1 MRKFFI
7 FIIILISII
16 SVINY
21 FTFDTILKNYV
32 INSVSKIIEKKISL
46 DQIKTNL
53 FKGTIAV
60 KNLSVADNS
69 QNKKKLIEIQNTIID
84 INVLTLLSETVSF
97 NKVNLDGVLINY
109 KASIING
116 KIVDNFGLINQFLDK
131 KKKNESSINKQTQDN
146 KEKKSENK
154 KDILK
159 SNNTKKEDKN
169 FVIKNLNIPLIVIQ
183 AEAKDLNFYKK
194 LKIDSMN
201 FQNVGNTKDS
211 NHYKDVLAM
220 IATNIVIKLNNESIT
235 SGLKQK
241 FENKIKKLM
250 KKDNIQNK
258 IESLLGKP
266 VETDKILKKL
276 DKIEMDSILSND
288 DFLGLKYLNKNRFL
302 KIKCFS

>member
-16 SVINY
+16 SVISY

-32 INSVSKIIEKKISL
+32 INSVSKKIEKKISL

-53 FKGTIAV
+53 FKGTIVV
-60 KNLSVADNS
+60 KNLSVADDS

-109 KASIING
+109 KASIVNG

-276 DKIEMDSILSND
+276 DK
-288 DFLGLKYLNKNRFL
+288 FFK
-302 KIKCFS
+302 

>member
-53 FKGTIAV
+53 FKGTAV
-60 KNLSVADNS
+60 IKNLSVVDNS
-69 QNKKKLIEIQNTIID
+69 QNKQNLIEIQNTIID
-84 INVLTLLSETVSF
+84 INLLTLLSETVYF

-131 KKKNESSINKQTQDN
+131 KKENESSINKQTLDN
-146 KEKKSENK
+146 KEKKSENNIK
-154 KDILK
+154 KK
-159 SNNTKKEDKN
+159 DKN
-169 FVIKNLNIPLIVIQ
+169 FVIKNLNIPSIVIQ

-211 NHYKDVLAM
+211 NHFKDVLAM

-258 IESLLGKP
+258 IESLIGKP
-266 VETDKILKKL
+266 VETDKIIKKL
-276 DKIEMDSILSND
+276 DKL
-288 DFLGLKYLNKNRFL
+288 FK
-302 KIKCFS
+302 

>member
-1 MRKFFI
+1 MRKFFT

-16 SVINY
+16 SVISY

-32 INSVSKIIEKKISL
+32 INSVSKKIEKKISL

-53 FKGTIAV
+53 FKGTIVV

-69 QNKKKLIEIQNTIID
+69 QNKKNLIEIQNTIID

-109 KASIING
+109 KASIVNG

-276 DKIEMDSILSND
+276 DK
-288 DFLGLKYLNKNRFL
+288 FFK
-302 KIKCFS
+302 

>member
-1 MRKFFI
+1 MRRFFI

-16 SVINY
+16 SVASY
-21 FTFDTILKNYV
+21 FAFDTILKNYV
-32 INSVSKIIEKKISL
+32 INSVSKKIEKKISL

-53 FKGTIAV
+53 FQGTTVV
-60 KNLSVADNS
+60 KNLSIADNS
-69 QNKKKLIEIQNTIID
+69 KNKQNLIEIQNIIIE
-84 INVLTLLSETVSF
+84 INVLSLLSEIVSL
-97 NKVNLDGVLINY
+97 NKVNLDGVVINY

-131 KKKNESSINKQTQDN
+131 KKKNESSANKQTQDNLDN
-146 KEKKSENK
+146 KEKKSENQK
-154 KDILK
+154 VIVKL
-159 SNNTKKEDKN
+159 NNTKKEDKN
-169 FVIKNLNIPLIVIQ
+169 FVIKNLNIPSIVIQ

-250 KKDNIQNK
+250 KKDNIENK
-258 IESLLGKP
+258 IESLMGKP

-276 DKIEMDSILSND
+276 EKL
-288 DFLGLKYLNKNRFL
+288 FK
-302 KIKCFS
+302 

>member
-16 SVINY
+16 SVISY

-32 INSVSKIIEKKISL
+32 INSVSKKIEKKISL

-53 FKGTIAV
+53 FKGTIVV

-69 QNKKKLIEIQNTIID
+69 QNKKNLIEIQNTIID

-109 KASIING
+109 KASIVNG

-276 DKIEMDSILSND
+276 DK
-288 DFLGLKYLNKNRFL
+288 FFK
-302 KIKCFS
+302 

>member
-1 MRKFFI
+1 MKKFFI

-16 SVINY
+16 SVISY

-32 INSVSKIIEKKISL
+32 INSVSKKIEKKISL

-53 FKGTIAV
+53 FKGTAVV
-60 KNLSVADNS
+60 KNLSITDNS
-69 QNKKKLIEIQNTIID
+69 QNKQNLIEIKNIIIE
-84 INVLTLLSETVSF
+84 INVLSLLSETVSL
-97 NKVNLDGVLINY
+97 NKVNLDGVVINY
-109 KASIING
+109 KATIING

-131 KKKNESSINKQTQDN
+131 KKKNESSANKQLHDN

-154 KDILK
+154 KSNIK
-159 SNNTKKEDKN
+159 SNDEKKEDKN
-169 FVIKNLNIPLIVIQ
+169 FVIKNLNIPSIVIQ

-276 DKIEMDSILSND
+276 DK
-288 DFLGLKYLNKNRFL
+288 FFK
-302 KIKCFS
+302 

>member
-16 SVINY
+16 SVISY

-32 INSVSKIIEKKISL
+32 INSVSKKIEKKISL

-53 FKGTIAV
+53 FKGTIVV

-109 KASIING
+109 KASIVNG

-266 VETDKILKKL
+266 VETDKIIKKL
-276 DKIEMDSILSND
+276 DK
-288 DFLGLKYLNKNRFL
+288 FFK
-302 KIKCFS
+302 

>member
-16 SVINY
+16 SVISY

-32 INSVSKIIEKKISL
+32 INSVSKKIEKKISL

-53 FKGTIAV
+53 FKGTIVV
-60 KNLSVADNS
+60 KNLSVADDS

-109 KASIING
+109 KASIVNG

-131 KKKNESSINKQTQDN
+131 KKENESSINKQTQDN

-159 SNNTKKEDKN
+159 SNNTKTEDKN

-276 DKIEMDSILSND
+276 DK
-288 DFLGLKYLNKNRFL
+288 FFK
-302 KIKCFS
+302 

>member
-16 SVINY
+16 SVISY

-32 INSVSKIIEKKISL
+32 INSASKKIEKKISL

-53 FKGTIAV
+53 FKGTIVV

-69 QNKKKLIEIQNTIID
+69 QNKKNLIEIQNTIID

-109 KASIING
+109 KASIVNG

-159 SNNTKKEDKN
+159 SNNIKKEDKN

-276 DKIEMDSILSND
+276 DK
-288 DFLGLKYLNKNRFL
+288 FFK
-302 KIKCFS
+302 

>member
-16 SVINY
+16 SVVSY
-21 FTFDTILKNYV
+21 FAFDIILKSYV
-32 INSVSKIIEKKISL
+32 INSVSKKIEKKIFL

-53 FKGTIAV
+53 FHGTAVV
-60 KNLSVADNS
+60 KNLFVIDNS
-69 QNKKKLIEIQNTIID
+69 QNKQNLIEIQNIIID
-84 INVLTLLSETVSF
+84 INVLSLLSETVSL
-97 NKVNLDGVLINY
+97 NKVNFDGVIINY
-109 KASIING
+109 KASIANG

-131 KKKNESSINKQTQDN
+131 KKKDESLENKQTQDN
-146 KEKKSENK
+146 KEKKSENNK
-154 KDILK
+154 AIVK
-159 SNNTKKEDKN
+159 SNNVKKEDKN
-169 FVIKNLNIPLIVIQ
+169 FVIKNLIIPSIVIQ
-183 AEAKDLNFYKK
+183 AEAKDLNFYKR

-201 FQNVGNTKDS
+201 FQNVGNSEGS

-258 IESLLGKP
+258 IESLIGKP
-266 VETDKILKKL
+266 VDADKILKKL
-276 DKIEMDSILSND
+276 DK
-288 DFLGLKYLNKNRFL
+288 FFK
-302 KIKCFS
+302 

>member
-16 SVINY
+16 SVISY

-32 INSVSKIIEKKISL
+32 INSVSKKIEKKISL

-53 FKGTIAV
+53 FKGTIVV

-109 KASIING
+109 KASIVNG

-159 SNNTKKEDKN
+159 SNNTKTEDKN

-276 DKIEMDSILSND
+276 DK
-288 DFLGLKYLNKNRFL
+288 FFK
-302 KIKCFS
+302 

>member
-16 SVINY
+16 SVISY

-32 INSVSKIIEKKISL
+32 INSVSKKIEKKISL

-53 FKGTIAV
+53 FKGTIVV

-109 KASIING
+109 KASIVNG

-241 FENKIKKLM
+241 FENKIKK
-250 KKDNIQNK
+250 I
-258 IESLLGKP
+258 
-266 VETDKILKKL
+266 
-276 DKIEMDSILSND
+276 
-288 DFLGLKYLNKNRFL
+288 F
-302 KIKCFS
+302 

>member
-1 MRKFFI
+1 MKKFFI

-16 SVINY
+16 SVASY

-32 INSVSKIIEKKISL
+32 INSVSKKIEKKISL

-53 FKGTIAV
+53 LQGTAVV
-60 KNLSVADNS
+60 KNLSITDNS
-69 QNKKKLIEIQNTIID
+69 QNKQNLIEIQNIIIE
-84 INVLTLLSETVSF
+84 INVLSLFSETVSL
-97 NKVNLDGVLINY
+97 NKVNLDGVVINY
-109 KASIING
+109 KATIING

-131 KKKNESSINKQTQDN
+131 KKKNESSANKQLHDN

-154 KDILK
+154 KSNIK
-159 SNNTKKEDKN
+159 SNDEKKEDKN
-169 FVIKNLNIPLIVIQ
+169 FVIKNLNIPSIVIQ

-201 FQNVGNTKDS
+201 FQNVGNTEGS

-250 KKDNIQNK
+250 KKDNMQNK

-266 VETDKILKKL
+266 LETDKILKKL
-276 DKIEMDSILSND
+276 DK
-288 DFLGLKYLNKNRFL
+288 FFK
-302 KIKCFS
+302 

>member
-7 FIIILISII
+7 FIIIPISII
-16 SVINY
+16 SVATY

-32 INSVSKIIEKKISL
+32 INSVSKKIEKKISL

-53 FKGTIAV
+53 FQGTAVV
-60 KNLSVADNS
+60 KNLSIADNS
-69 QNKKKLIEIQNTIID
+69 QNKQNLIEIQNIIIE
-84 INVLTLLSETVSF
+84 INVLSLLSETVSL
-97 NKVNLDGVLINY
+97 NKVNLDGVVINY
-109 KASIING
+109 KATIING

-131 KKKNESSINKQTQDN
+131 KKKNESSANKQLQDN

-154 KDILK
+154 KAIIK
-159 SNNTKKEDKN
+159 SNYEKKEDKN
-169 FVIKNLNIPLIVIQ
+169 FVIKNLNIPSIVIQ

-201 FQNVGNTKDS
+201 FQNVGNTEGS

-220 IATNIVIKLNNESIT
+220 IATNIVIKLNNERIT

-241 FENKIKKLM
+241 FENKIKQLM
-250 KKDNIQNK
+250 KKDNMQNK

-266 VETDKILKKL
+266 LETDKILKKL
-276 DKIEMDSILSND
+276 DK
-288 DFLGLKYLNKNRFL
+288 FFK
-302 KIKCFS
+302 

>member
-16 SVINY
+16 SVISY

-32 INSVSKIIEKKISL
+32 INSVSKKIEKKISL

-53 FKGTIAV
+53 FKGTIVV

-69 QNKKKLIEIQNTIID
+69 QNKKNLIEIQNTIID

-97 NKVNLDGVLINY
+97 NKINLDGVLINY
-109 KASIING
+109 KASIVNG

-194 LKIDSMN
+194 LRIDSMN

-276 DKIEMDSILSND
+276 DK
-288 DFLGLKYLNKNRFL
+288 FFK
-302 KIKCFS
+302 

>member
-1 MRKFFI
+1 MKKFFI

-16 SVINY
+16 SVASY

-32 INSVSKIIEKKISL
+32 INSVSKKIEKKISL

-53 FKGTIAV
+53 FQGTAVV
-60 KNLSVADNS
+60 KNLSIADNS
-69 QNKKKLIEIQNTIID
+69 QNKQNLIEIKNIIIE
-84 INVLTLLSETVSF
+84 INVLSLLSETVSL
-97 NKVNLDGVLINY
+97 NKVNLDGVVINY
-109 KASIING
+109 KATIING

-131 KKKNESSINKQTQDN
+131 KKKNESSANKQLHDN

-154 KDILK
+154 KANVK
-159 SNNTKKEDKN
+159 SNDEKKEDKN
-169 FVIKNLNIPLIVIQ
+169 FVIKNLNIPSIVIQ

-201 FQNVGNTKDS
+201 FQNVGNTEGS

-250 KKDNIQNK
+250 KKDNMQNK

-266 VETDKILKKL
+266 LETDKILKKL
-276 DKIEMDSILSND
+276 DK
-288 DFLGLKYLNKNRFL
+288 FFK
-302 KIKCFS
+302 

>member
-1 MRKFFI
+1 MKKFFI

-16 SVINY
+16 SVASY

-32 INSVSKIIEKKISL
+32 INSVSKKIEKKISL

-53 FKGTIAV
+53 FQGTVVV
-60 KNLSVADNS
+60 KNLSIVDNS
-69 QNKKKLIEIQNTIID
+69 QNKQNLIEIKNIIIE
-84 INVLTLLSETVSF
+84 INVLSLLSETVSL
-97 NKVNLDGVLINY
+97 NKVNLDGVVINY
-109 KASIING
+109 KATIING

-131 KKKNESSINKQTQDN
+131 KKKNESSANKQLHDN

-154 KDILK
+154 KSNIK
-159 SNNTKKEDKN
+159 SNDEKKEDKN
-169 FVIKNLNIPLIVIQ
+169 FVIKNLNIPSIVIQ

-201 FQNVGNTKDS
+201 FQNVGNTEGS

-250 KKDNIQNK
+250 KKDNMQNK

-266 VETDKILKKL
+266 LETDKILKKL
-276 DKIEMDSILSND
+276 DK
-288 DFLGLKYLNKNRFL
+288 FFK
-302 KIKCFS
+302 

>member
-16 SVINY
+16 SVISY

-32 INSVSKIIEKKISL
+32 INSVSKKIEKKISL

-53 FKGTIAV
+53 FKGTVVV

-109 KASIING
+109 KASIVNG

-276 DKIEMDSILSND
+276 DK
-288 DFLGLKYLNKNRFL
+288 FFK
-302 KIKCFS
+302 

>member
-16 SVINY
+16 SVISY

-32 INSVSKIIEKKISL
+32 INSVSKKIEKKISL

-53 FKGTIAV
+53 FKGTIVV

-69 QNKKKLIEIQNTIID
+69 QNKKNLIEIQNTIID

-109 KASIING
+109 KASIVNG

-159 SNNTKKEDKN
+159 SNNTKTEDKN

-258 IESLLGKP
+258 IESLIGKP
-266 VETDKILKKL
+266 VETDKILRKL
-276 DKIEMDSILSND
+276 DKL
-288 DFLGLKYLNKNRFL
+288 FK
-302 KIKCFS
+302 

>member
-16 SVINY
+16 SVISY

-32 INSVSKIIEKKISL
+32 INSVSKKIEKKISL

-53 FKGTIAV
+53 FKGTIVV

-97 NKVNLDGVLINY
+97 NKINLDGVLINY
-109 KASIING
+109 KASIVNG

-159 SNNTKKEDKN
+159 SNNTKTEDKN

-276 DKIEMDSILSND
+276 DK
-288 DFLGLKYLNKNRFL
+288 FFK
-302 KIKCFS
+302 

>member
-1 MRKFFI
+1 MKKFFI

-16 SVINY
+16 SVASY

-32 INSVSKIIEKKISL
+32 INSVSKKIEKKISL

-53 FKGTIAV
+53 FKGTIVV

-109 KASIING
+109 KASIVNG

-276 DKIEMDSILSND
+276 DK
-288 DFLGLKYLNKNRFL
+288 FFK
-302 KIKCFS
+302 

>member
-16 SVINY
+16 SVISY

-32 INSVSKIIEKKISL
+32 INSVSKKIEKKISL

-53 FKGTIAV
+53 FKGTIVV

-97 NKVNLDGVLINY
+97 NTVNLDGVLINY
-109 KASIING
+109 KASIVNG

-241 FENKIKKLM
+241 FENKINKLM

-276 DKIEMDSILSND
+276 DK
-288 DFLGLKYLNKNRFL
+288 FFK
-302 KIKCFS
+302 

>member
-16 SVINY
+16 SVISY

-32 INSVSKIIEKKISL
+32 ITSVSKKIEKKISL

-53 FKGTIAV
+53 FKGTIVV

-109 KASIING
+109 KASIVNG

-146 KEKKSENK
+146 KEQKSENK

-159 SNNTKKEDKN
+159 SNNTKTEDKN

-250 KKDNIQNK
+250 KKDNMQNK

-266 VETDKILKKL
+266 LEKDKILKKL
-276 DKIEMDSILSND
+276 DK
-288 DFLGLKYLNKNRFL
+288 FFK
-302 KIKCFS
+302 

>member
-1 MRKFFI
+1 MRKFFT

-16 SVINY
+16 SVISY

-32 INSVSKIIEKKISL
+32 INSASKKIEKKISL

-69 QNKKKLIEIQNTIID
+69 QNKKNLIEIQNTIID

-109 KASIING
+109 KASIVNG

-159 SNNTKKEDKN
+159 SNNTKTEDKN

-276 DKIEMDSILSND
+276 DK
-288 DFLGLKYLNKNRFL
+288 FFK
-302 KIKCFS
+302 

>member
-16 SVINY
+16 SVISY

-32 INSVSKIIEKKISL
+32 INSVSKKIEKKISL

-53 FKGTIAV
+53 FKGTIVV

-69 QNKKKLIEIQNTIID
+69 QNKKNLIEIQNTIFD

-131 KKKNESSINKQTQDN
+131 KKENESSINKQTQDN

-276 DKIEMDSILSND
+276 DK
-288 DFLGLKYLNKNRFL
+288 FFK
-302 KIKCFS
+302 

>member
-16 SVINY
+16 SVISY

-32 INSVSKIIEKKISL
+32 INSVSKKIEKKISL

-53 FKGTIAV
+53 FKGTIVV
-60 KNLSVADNS
+60 KNLSVADDS

-109 KASIING
+109 KASIVNG

-159 SNNTKKEDKN
+159 SNNTKTEDKN

-276 DKIEMDSILSND
+276 DK
-288 DFLGLKYLNKNRFL
+288 FFK
-302 KIKCFS
+302 

>member
-16 SVINY
+16 SVISY

-32 INSVSKIIEKKISL
+32 INSVSKKIEKKISL

-53 FKGTIAV
+53 FKGTIVV

-69 QNKKKLIEIQNTIID
+69 QNKKNLIEIQNTIID

-109 KASIING
+109 KASIVNG

-159 SNNTKKEDKN
+159 SNNTKTEDKN

-266 VETDKILKKL
+266 VETDKIIKKL
-276 DKIEMDSILSND
+276 DK
-288 DFLGLKYLNKNRFL
+288 FFK
-302 KIKCFS
+302 

>member
-16 SVINY
+16 SVISY

-32 INSVSKIIEKKISL
+32 INSVSKKIEKKISL

-53 FKGTIAV
+53 FKGTIVV

-69 QNKKKLIEIQNTIID
+69 QNKKKLIEIQNTIIY

-109 KASIING
+109 KASIVNG

-266 VETDKILKKL
+266 VETDKIIKKL
-276 DKIEMDSILSND
+276 DK
-288 DFLGLKYLNKNRFL
+288 FFK
-302 KIKCFS
+302 

>member
-16 SVINY
+16 SVISY

-32 INSVSKIIEKKISL
+32 INSVSKKIEKKISL

-53 FKGTIAV
+53 FKGTIVV
-60 KNLSVADNS
+60 KNLSVADDS

-109 KASIING
+109 KASIVNG

-169 FVIKNLNIPLIVIQ
+169 FVIKNLNIPSIVIQ

-266 VETDKILKKL
+266 VETDKIIKKL
-276 DKIEMDSILSND
+276 DK
-288 DFLGLKYLNKNRFL
+288 FFK
-302 KIKCFS
+302 

>member
-16 SVINY
+16 SVISY

-32 INSVSKIIEKKISL
+32 INSVSKKIEKKISL

-53 FKGTIAV
+53 FKGTIVV

-109 KASIING
+109 KASIVNG

-266 VETDKILKKL
+266 VEADKILKKL
-276 DKIEMDSILSND
+276 DK
-288 DFLGLKYLNKNRFL
+288 FFK
-302 KIKCFS
+302 

>member
-1 MRKFFI
+1 MKKFFI

-16 SVINY
+16 SVASY

-32 INSVSKIIEKKISL
+32 INSVSKKIEKKISL

-53 FKGTIAV
+53 FKGTAVV
-60 KNLSVADNS
+60 KNLSITDNS
-69 QNKKKLIEIQNTIID
+69 QNKQNLIEIKNIIIE
-84 INVLTLLSETVSF
+84 INVLSLLSETVSL
-97 NKVNLDGVLINY
+97 NKVNLDGVVINY
-109 KASIING
+109 KATIING

-131 KKKNESSINKQTQDN
+131 KKKNESSANKQLHDN

-154 KDILK
+154 KANVK
-159 SNNTKKEDKN
+159 SNDEKKEDKN
-169 FVIKNLNIPLIVIQ
+169 FVIKNLNIPSIVIQ

-201 FQNVGNTKDS
+201 FQNVGNTEGS

-250 KKDNIQNK
+250 KKDNMQNK

-266 VETDKILKKL
+266 LETDKILKKL
-276 DKIEMDSILSND
+276 DK
-288 DFLGLKYLNKNRFL
+288 FFK
-302 KIKCFS
+302 

>member
-16 SVINY
+16 SVISY

-32 INSVSKIIEKKISL
+32 INSVSKKIEKKISL

-53 FKGTIAV
+53 FKGTIVV

-69 QNKKKLIEIQNTIID
+69 QNKKNLIEIQNTIID

-109 KASIING
+109 KASIVNG

-194 LKIDSMN
+194 LRIDSMN

-276 DKIEMDSILSND
+276 DK
-288 DFLGLKYLNKNRFL
+288 FFK
-302 KIKCFS
+302 

>member
-16 SVINY
+16 SVVSY
-21 FTFDTILKNYV
+21 FAFDIILKSYV
-32 INSVSKIIEKKISL
+32 INSVSKKIEKKIFL

-53 FKGTIAV
+53 FHGTAVV
-60 KNLSVADNS
+60 KNLFVIDNS
-69 QNKKKLIEIQNTIID
+69 QNKQNLIEIQNIIID
-84 INVLTLLSETVSF
+84 INVLSLLSETVSL
-97 NKVNLDGVLINY
+97 NKVNFDGVIINY
-109 KASIING
+109 KASIANG

-131 KKKNESSINKQTQDN
+131 KKKDESLENKQTQDN
-146 KEKKSENK
+146 KEKKSENNK
-154 KDILK
+154 AIVK
-159 SNNTKKEDKN
+159 SNNVKKEDKN
-169 FVIKNLNIPLIVIQ
+169 FVIKNLNIPSIVIQ

-201 FQNVGNTKDS
+201 FQNVGNSESS

-258 IESLLGKP
+258 IESLIGKP
-266 VETDKILKKL
+266 VDADKILKKL
-276 DKIEMDSILSND
+276 DK
-288 DFLGLKYLNKNRFL
+288 FFK
-302 KIKCFS
+302 

>member
-16 SVINY
+16 SVISY

-32 INSVSKIIEKKISL
+32 INSASKKIEKKISL

-53 FKGTIAV
+53 FKGTIVV

-276 DKIEMDSILSND
+276 DK
-288 DFLGLKYLNKNRFL
+288 FFK
-302 KIKCFS
+302 

>member
-16 SVINY
+16 SVISY

-32 INSVSKIIEKKISL
+32 INSVSKKIEKKISL

-53 FKGTIAV
+53 FKGTIVV
-60 KNLSVADNS
+60 KNLSVADNP
-69 QNKKKLIEIQNTIID
+69 QNKKNLIEIQNTIID

-97 NKVNLDGVLINY
+97 NKINLDGVLINY
-109 KASIING
+109 KASIVNG

-276 DKIEMDSILSND
+276 DK
-288 DFLGLKYLNKNRFL
+288 FFK
-302 KIKCFS
+302 

>member
-7 FIIILISII
+7 FIIIPISII
-16 SVINY
+16 SVATY

-32 INSVSKIIEKKISL
+32 INSVSKKIEKKISL

-53 FKGTIAV
+53 FQGTAVV
-60 KNLSVADNS
+60 KNLSIADNS
-69 QNKKKLIEIQNTIID
+69 QNKQNLIEIQNIIIE
-84 INVLTLLSETVSF
+84 INVLSLLSETVSL
-97 NKVNLDGVLINY
+97 NKVNLDGVVINY
-109 KASIING
+109 KATIING

-131 KKKNESSINKQTQDN
+131 KKKNESSANKQLYDN

-154 KDILK
+154 K
-159 SNNTKKEDKN
+159 SNINSNDEKKEDKN
-169 FVIKNLNIPLIVIQ
+169 FVIKNLNIPSIVIQ

-201 FQNVGNTKDS
+201 FQNVGNTEGS

-241 FENKIKKLM
+241 FENKIKQLM
-250 KKDNIQNK
+250 KKDNMQNK

-266 VETDKILKKL
+266 LETDKILKKL
-276 DKIEMDSILSND
+276 DK
-288 DFLGLKYLNKNRFL
+288 FFK
-302 KIKCFS
+302 

>member
-16 SVINY
+16 SVISY

-32 INSVSKIIEKKISL
+32 INSVSKKIEKKISL
-46 DQIKTNL
+46 DQIKINL
-53 FKGTIAV
+53 FKGTIVV
-60 KNLSVADNS
+60 KNLSVADDS

-109 KASIING
+109 KASIVNG

-159 SNNTKKEDKN
+159 SNNTKTEDKN

-276 DKIEMDSILSND
+276 DK
-288 DFLGLKYLNKNRFL
+288 FFK
-302 KIKCFS
+302 

>member
-16 SVINY
+16 SVISY

-32 INSVSKIIEKKISL
+32 INSVSKKIEKKISL

-53 FKGTIAV
+53 FKGTIVV
-60 KNLSVADNS
+60 KNLSVADDS

-109 KASIING
+109 KASIVNG

-159 SNNTKKEDKN
+159 SNNTKKEGKN
-169 FVIKNLNIPLIVIQ
+169 FVIKNLNIPSIVIQ

-258 IESLLGKP
+258 IDSLLGKP

-276 DKIEMDSILSND
+276 DK
-288 DFLGLKYLNKNRFL
+288 FFK
-302 KIKCFS
+302 